1 MSKKMDLSSTKD
13 NFISDN
19 YGDGM
24 SSLDYW
30 TSLSKEDVKELS
42 GEQTKASKER
52 QEKIES
58 LYPVFSRKKIL
69 LKDLVPADEEW
80 NFFPAQNNGVLEE
93 LMKNIVVYGQ
103 LTPGIVWKQPNGK
116 YIILGG
122 HTRFQAIQKL
132 HDIFMNTGDEEQ
144 AKRFEYM
151 DCNVYDFNELDEV
164 EARKIIIFDNVIRR
178 ENSTAV
184 KARSVI
190 IMAKLEKDTR
200 SSRRPDTRRTRAL
213 DNVASVLGEPIGTIK
228 DLYRLRNLIPEL
240 WPLVDAKER
249 ENRITNQFARAIAIL
264 DPKLQQYI
272 YANKLY
278 KNRLTALQ
286 LKKLKKAETITD
298 IDELF
303 TAPEIFTVTAKA
315 EVTKQLPSNY
325 KPVLMFCSDDEIEKV
340 RGIIERNIC
349 KDSSISEQTKE
360 ILKDMFAVEK
370 KNNNLG

>member
-19 YGDGM
+19 YGDGT

-30 TSLSKEDVKELS
+30 KNLTKDDVKELN

-58 LYPVFSRKKIL
+58 LYPVFTREQVL
-69 LKDLVPADEEW
+69 LKDLVPADEGW

-103 LTPGIVWKQPNGK
+103 LNPAIVWKQPNGT
-116 YIILGG
+116 YTILGG

-132 HDIFMNTGDEEQ
+132 HEIFTEAGDEEQ
-144 AKRFEYM
+144 AKRFESM
-151 DCNVYDFNELDEV
+151 DCNVYAFDELDEV

-190 IMAKLEKDTR
+190 TMAQLEKDTR

-213 DNVASVLGEPIGTIK
+213 DNVAAALGEPIGTIK
-228 DLYRLRNLIPEL
+228 DLYRLRNLISEF
-240 WPLVDAKER
+240 WPLVDASDR
-249 ENRITNQFARAIAIL
+249 DNRITNQLARAIAVL
-264 DPKLQQYI
+264 EPELQKYI
-272 YANKLY
+272 YKNELY
-278 KNRLTALQ
+278 KNKLTSQQ
-286 LKKLKKAETITD
+286 LAKLKKAESTAD
-298 IDELF
+298 LDELF
-303 TAPEIFTVTAKA
+303 TAPEVFTVTAKA
-315 EVTKQLPSNY
+315 ELTEQLPSNY
-325 KPVLMFCSDDEIEKV
+325 KPVLMFCSEDELEKV
-340 RGIIERNIC
+340 RGIIEWHVC
-349 KDSSISEQTKE
+349 EDSGISEQTKD
-360 ILKDMFAVEK
+360 ILRKMFAGEMK
-370 KNNNLG
+370 KENA